1 MKDVAIEGDLL
12 YFSIKEIFY
21 LLSRFKKTGRL
32 IVKGQ
37 GNVYVSDGKVLH
49 AEMDKLEGLEAFFS
63 IGMKRDGKFVFQPD
77 EKPTVNTIFQPLS
90 ELIDEMETREAQI
103 EEFKKDLPPG
113 SIVPQKSS
121 KAPEGDKIALKKD
134 EWKVLIL
141 ADGKKK
147 LSEIIEASSLSELDT
162 LKALSWLFKESL
174 LYDPEERKRI
184 LEKGLKDM
192 NAFLK
197 AFGDGP
203 WMEGLNELIDKYEVK
218 EAVSLN
224 GKKLNIDNKR
234 FSLDLE
240 KTKEFFSETLDY
252 LHDKATE
259 VLGKLLVNKKLK
271 EIKNES

>member
-32 IVKGQ
+32 IIKEQ

-63 IGMKRDGKFVFQPD
+63 IGMKKEGKFVFQPD
-77 EKPTVNTIFQPLS
+77 EKPTVNTIFQPLA
-90 ELIDEMETREAQI
+90 ELIDEIETREAQV
-103 EEFKKDLPPG
+103 EEFKKDLPPD
-113 SIVPQKSS
+113 SITPQKSS
-121 KAPEGDKIALKKD
+121 KTPEGDKIALKKD

-147 LSEIIEASSLSELDT
+147 LSEIISLSPLPELDT

-184 LEKGLKDM
+184 IEKGLKDT
-192 NAFLK
+192 NVFLK

-203 WMEGLNELIDKYEVK
+203 WLEGLNELIDKYEVK
-218 EAVSLN
+218 KDVSFNGKSLN
-224 GKKLNIDNKR
+224 INNEK

-240 KTKEFFSETLDY
+240 KTKEFFSEVLDC
-252 LHDKATE
+252 LHGKATE
-259 VLGKLLVNKKLK
+259 VLGKLLVKKKLK

>member
-32 IVKGQ
+32 IIKGQ
-37 GNVYVSDGKVLH
+37 GNVYVSDGKVIH

-63 IGMKRDGKFVFQPD
+63 IGIKSEGKFIFQPE

-113 SIVPQKSS
+113 SIIPLKSS

-134 EWKVLIL
+134 EWKILIL

-184 LEKGLKDM
+184 LEKGLKDT

-203 WMEGLNELIDKYEVK
+203 WIEGLTKLIDKYEVK
-218 EAVSLN
+218 QAVSLN
-224 GKKLNIDNKR
+224 GKKLIIDNKK

-240 KTKEFFSETLDY
+240 KTKGFFSEVLDY
-252 LHDKATE
+252 LQEKATE

>member
-32 IVKGQ
+32 IIKGQ

-63 IGMKRDGKFVFQPD
+63 IGMKKEGKFVFQPD

-90 ELIDEMETREAQI
+90 ELIDEMDTREAQV

-113 SIVPQKSS
+113 TIVPQKSS

-147 LSEIIEASSLSELDT
+147 LSEIIELSPLSELDT
-162 LKALSWLFKESL
+162 LKSLSWLFKESL
-174 LYDPEERKRI
+174 LYDPEERERI
-184 LEKGLKDM
+184 LEKGLKDT
-192 NAFLK
+192 NAFFK
-197 AFGDGP
+197 AFGEGP
-203 WMEGLNELIDKYEVK
+203 WLEGLNELIDKYEVK
-218 EAVSLN
+218 DAVSFN
-224 GKKLNIDNKR
+224 GKGLTIDKKKL
-234 FSLDLE
+234 SLDLE
-240 KTKEFFSETLDY
+240 KTKEFFSEVIDCLQG
-252 LHDKATE
+252 KATE

>member
-63 IGMKRDGKFVFQPD
+63 IGLKREGKFVFQPD
-77 EKPTVNTIFQPLS
+77 EKPTVNTIFQPLT
-90 ELIDEMETREAQI
+90 ELIDEMETREAQV

-113 SIVPQKSS
+113 TIIPQKSS

-134 EWKVLIL
+134 EWKILIL

-147 LSEIIEASSLSELDT
+147 LSEIIELSPLSELDT
-162 LKALSWLFKESL
+162 LKSLSWLFKESL

-184 LEKGLKDM
+184 LEKGIEDA

-197 AFGDGP
+197 AFGEGP
-203 WMEGLNELIDKYEVK
+203 WMEGLEELIDKYELK
-218 EAVSLN
+218 DAISFD
-224 GKKLNIDNKR
+224 GKGLKIDKKK
-234 FSLDLE
+234 FTLDLK
-240 KTKEFFSETLDY
+240 KTKQFFSETIDCLQE
-252 LHDKATE
+252 KATE

>member
-63 IGMKRDGKFVFQPD
+63 IGLKREGKFVFQPD
-77 EKPTVNTIFQPLS
+77 EKPTVNTIFQPLT

-113 SIVPQKSS
+113 TIIPQKSS

-134 EWKVLIL
+134 EWKILIL

-147 LSEIIEASSLSELDT
+147 LSEIIELSPLSELDT
-162 LKALSWLFKESL
+162 LKSLSWLFKESL

-184 LEKGLKDM
+184 LEKGIEDT

-197 AFGDGP
+197 AFGEGP
-203 WMEGLNELIDKYEVK
+203 WLEGLEEVIDKYELK
-218 EAVSLN
+218 DAVSIA
-224 GKKLNIDNKR
+224 GKGLKIDKKK
-234 FSLDLE
+234 FSLDLK
-240 KTKEFFSETLDY
+240 KTKQFFSETLDC
-252 LHDKATE
+252 LQGKATE

>member
-49 AEMDKLEGLEAFFS
+49 AEMDRLEGLEAFFS
-63 IGMKRDGKFVFQPD
+63 IGMKRKGKFVFQPD
-77 EKPTVNTIFQPLS
+77 EKPTVNTIFQPLT
-90 ELIDEMETREAQI
+90 ELIDEIETREAQV
-103 EEFKKDLPPG
+103 EEFKKDLPPV
-113 SIVPQKSS
+113 SIIPQKSS
-121 KAPEGDKIALKKD
+121 KTPEGDKIALKKD

-147 LSEIIEASSLSELDT
+147 LSEIIDLSPLSELDT

-184 LEKGLKDM
+184 LEKGLKDT

-197 AFGDGP
+197 AFGEGP
-203 WMEGLNELIDKYEVK
+203 WLEGVNEIIDKYEIK
-218 EAVSLN
+218 DAVSFDGKGL
-224 GKKLNIDNKR
+224 GIDKKKL
-234 FSLDLE
+234 SLDLE
-240 KTKEFFSETLDY
+240 KTKEFFSEVMDCLQG
-252 LHDKATE
+252 KATE
-259 VLGKLLVNKKLK
+259 VLGKLLVNKKMK

>member
-32 IVKGQ
+32 IVKEE

-49 AEMDKLEGLEAFFS
+49 AEMDNREGLEAFFS
-63 IGMKRDGKFVFQPD
+63 IGMKKEGKFVFQPD
-77 EKPTVNTIFQPLS
+77 EKPAVNTIFQPLA
-90 ELIDEMETREAQI
+90 ELIDQIETREAQFD
-103 EEFKKDLPPG
+103 EFKKDLPPG
-113 SIVPQKSS
+113 SIIPQKSS
-121 KAPEGDKIALKKD
+121 KTPEGDKIILKKD

-147 LSEIIEASSLSELDT
+147 LSEIISLSPLPELDT

-174 LYDPEERKRI
+174 LYNPEERKRV
-184 LEKGLKDM
+184 LEDGIKKTNM
-192 NAFLK
+192 FLK

-203 WMEGLNELIDKYEVK
+203 WLSGLDELIEEYGVK
-218 EAVSLN
+218 DAVSFN
-224 GKKLNIDNKR
+224 GKSFNINNKK

-240 KTKEFFSETLDY
+240 KTKEFFFEILNSLEK
-252 LHDKATE
+252 KAVE
-259 VLGKLLVNKKLK
+259 ALGKLLVNKKKK
-271 EIKNES
+271 ELKNEP

>member
-63 IGMKRDGKFVFQPD
+63 IGMKQEGKFVFQPD
-77 EKPTVNTIFQPLS
+77 EKPTVNTIFQPLA
-90 ELIDEMETREAQI
+90 ELIDEIETREAQV

-113 SIVPQKSS
+113 SIIPQKSS

-147 LSEIIEASSLSELDT
+147 LSEIIELSPLSELDT

-174 LYDPEERKRI
+174 LYDPEERERI
-184 LEKGLKDM
+184 LDKGLEDT

-197 AFGDGP
+197 AFGEGP
-203 WMEGLNELIDKYEVK
+203 WLEGLEEIIEKYEVGD
-218 EAVSLN
+218 AVSFDGKGMTIN
-224 GKKLNIDNKR
+224 KKKL
-234 FSLDLE
+234 SLDLA
-240 KTKEFFSETLDY
+240 KTKDLFSEVMDFMQE
-252 LHDKATE
+252 KATE

>member
-32 IVKGQ
+32 IVKEE

-49 AEMDKLEGLEAFFS
+49 AEMDNQEGLEAFFS
-63 IGMKRDGKFVFQPD
+63 IGMKKEGKFVFQPD
-77 EKPTVNTIFQPLS
+77 EKPAVNTIFQPLA
-90 ELIDEMETREAQI
+90 ELIDQIETREAQFD
-103 EEFKKDLPPG
+103 EFKKDLPPD
-113 SIVPQKSS
+113 SIIPQKSS
-121 KAPEGDKIALKKD
+121 KTPEGDKIILKKD

-147 LSEIIEASSLSELDT
+147 LSEIISLSPLPELDT

-174 LYDPEERKRI
+174 LYNPEERKRV
-184 LEKGLKDM
+184 LEEGIKKTNM
-192 NAFLK
+192 FLK

-203 WMEGLNELIDKYEVK
+203 WLDGLDELIEEYGVRD
-218 EAVSLN
+218 AVSFN
-224 GKKLNIDNKR
+224 GKSFNINNKK

-240 KTKEFFSETLDY
+240 KTKEFFSEILNS
-252 LHDKATE
+252 LEKKAIE
-259 VLGKLLVNKKLK
+259 ALGKLLVNKKKK
-271 EIKNES
+271 ELKNEP

>member
-63 IGMKRDGKFVFQPD
+63 IGLKREGKFVFQPD
-77 EKPTVNTIFQPLS
+77 EKPTVNTIFQPLT

-113 SIVPQKSS
+113 TIIPQKSS

-134 EWKVLIL
+134 EWKILIL

-147 LSEIIEASSLSELDT
+147 LSEIIELSPLSELDT
-162 LKALSWLFKESL
+162 LKSLSWLFKESL

-184 LEKGLKDM
+184 LEKGIEDT

-197 AFGDGP
+197 AFGEGP
-203 WMEGLNELIDKYEVK
+203 WLEGLEELIDKYELK
-218 EAVSLN
+218 DAVSID
-224 GKKLNIDNKR
+224 GKGMKIDKKK
-234 FSLDLE
+234 FSLDLK
-240 KTKEFFSETLDY
+240 KTKQFFSETLDN
-252 LHDKATE
+252 LQEKATE

>member
-63 IGMKRDGKFVFQPD
+63 IGLKREGKFVFQPD
-77 EKPTVNTIFQPLS
+77 EKPTVNTIFQPLT
-90 ELIDEMETREAQI
+90 ELIDEIDTREAQV

-113 SIVPQKSS
+113 SIIPQKSS

-134 EWKVLIL
+134 EWKILIL

-147 LSEIIEASSLSELDT
+147 LSEIIELSPLTELDT
-162 LKALSWLFKESL
+162 LKSLSWLFKESL
-174 LYDPEERKRI
+174 LYDPEEIKRI
-184 LEKGLKDM
+184 LEKGIEDA

-197 AFGDGP
+197 AFGEGP
-203 WMEGLNELIDKYEVK
+203 WLEGLEKLIYKYELKDAVSFDGKGLKIDK
-218 EAVSLN
+218 
-224 GKKLNIDNKR
+224 KK

-240 KTKEFFSETLDY
+240 KTKQFFSEILNC
-252 LHDKATE
+252 LQGKATE

>member
-32 IVKGQ
+32 IIKGQ

-49 AEMDKLEGLEAFFS
+49 AEKDKLEGLEAFFS
-63 IGMKRDGKFVFQPD
+63 LGMKKEGKFVFQPD
-77 EKPTVNTIFQPLS
+77 EKPAVNTIFQPLS
-90 ELIDEMETREAQI
+90 ELIDEIETREAQV
-103 EEFKKDLPPG
+103 EEFKKDLPPF
-113 SIVPQKSS
+113 SIIPQKSS

-147 LSEIIEASSLSELDT
+147 LSEIIELSPLSELDT

-174 LYDPEERKRI
+174 LYDPEEKERI
-184 LEKGLKDM
+184 VEKGLKNI
-192 NAFLK
+192 NAFFK

-203 WMEGLNELIDKYEVK
+203 WVEGLNKLLDKYEIE

-224 GKKLNIDNKR
+224 GNNLKIKTEK

-240 KTKEFFSETLDY
+240 KSKQFFSEAMDS
-252 LHDKATE
+252 LHKKATE

-271 EIKNES
+271 EITNES

>member
-32 IVKGQ
+32 IIKEE

-63 IGMKRDGKFVFQPD
+63 IGMKKEGKFVFQPD
-77 EKPTVNTIFQPLS
+77 EKPAVNTIFQPLA
-90 ELIDEMETREAQI
+90 ELIDEMETREAQL

-113 SIVPQKSS
+113 TIVPEKSS
-121 KAPEGDKIALKKD
+121 KTPEGDKIALKKD

-147 LSEIIEASSLSELDT
+147 LSEIISLSPLPELDT

-174 LYDPEERKRI
+174 LYDPEEKKRV
-184 LEKGLKDM
+184 LEEGLKKI
-192 NAFLK
+192 NLFLK
-197 AFGDGP
+197 VFGEGP
-203 WMEGLNELIDKYEVK
+203 WLEGIDGMIEKYDLK
-218 EAVSLN
+218 DSVSFN
-224 GKKLNIDNKR
+224 GKSLEVNNKK
-234 FSLDLE
+234 FSLDLG
-240 KTKEFFSETLDY
+240 KTKDFFSEIINSIEK
-252 LHDKATE
+252 KATKA
-259 VLGKLLVNKKLK
+259 LGKLLVNKKMK